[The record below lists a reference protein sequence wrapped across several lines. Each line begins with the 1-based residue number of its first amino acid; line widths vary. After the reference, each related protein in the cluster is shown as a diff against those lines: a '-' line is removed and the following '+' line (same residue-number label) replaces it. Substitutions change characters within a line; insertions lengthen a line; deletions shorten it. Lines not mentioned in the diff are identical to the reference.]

1 MRARPPRPS
10 PGRPLPLPLPTAP
23 TPAVHLRVSDSR
35 PLPLRSRIG
44 AFWVRHRTLFWTIH
58 SLWALATGVAVIL
71 LARERYGFVPW
82 VCLFLVLT
90 WVSTLF
96 FGRRV
101 PAEGVEGPSDGPEG
115 VAPATPGFGEE
126 ATSYLMRTMY
136 QETLFFLLP
145 FYAYSTVVGSVNMIF
160 PLALAGLAILSCI
173 DLLFDRWMKTSPTFG
188 LVFFSAVAFAALNL
202 LLPILTPLGPAGGT
216 VAAAMAAVG
225 SAVPLAFRGTG
236 RATGGERLRVGGLS
250 IALLLIP
257 LLLPQVVPPVPLRLS
272 EAVFAPGIDRTTLVP
287 ADTLG
292 GVVAPERVEGG
303 LFVLMEVFAPAV
315 MDTRVSLEWTRD
327 GTPIRSSREIE
338 ITAHEWGFRVW
349 DAWRPTSGPVPAGTY
364 EVVLKAG
371 RGRMFGRAE
380 IAVQ

>member
-1 MRARPPRPS
+1 MSNDPPRS
-10 PGRPLPLPLPTAP
+10 
-23 TPAVHLRVSDSR
+23 
-35 PLPLRSRIG
+35 LRSRFG

-82 VCLFLVLT
+82 VCAFLVLT

-101 PAEGVEGPSDGPEG
+101 PTDAEDEAGAGAAV
-115 VAPATPGFGEE
+115 PATPGFGEE

-160 PLALAGLAILSCI
+160 PVALAGLAILSCI
-173 DLLFDRWMKTSPTFG
+173 DLVFDRWMKTSPTFG

-216 VAAAMAAVG
+216 VAAAVASVG

-236 RATGGERLRVGGLS
+236 RAKTRDRLQVAGLS
-250 IALLLIP
+250 IGLLLIP

-292 GVVAPERVEGG
+292 GTVAPGQVEGG
-303 LFVLMEVFAPAV
+303 LFVLMEVFAPAI
-315 MDTRVSLEWTRD
+315 MDTRVTLEWTRD

-349 DAWRPTSGPVPAGTY
+349 DAWRPDTGPFPPGRY
-364 EVVLKAG
+364 EVVLAAG

>member
-1 MRARPPRPS
+1 
-10 PGRPLPLPLPTAP
+10 
-23 TPAVHLRVSDSR
+23 VSDSPPR
-35 PLPLRSRIG
+35 TLRGRFG
-44 AFWVRHRTLFWTIH
+44 AFWARHRTLFWALH
-58 SLWALATGVAVIL
+58 SIWALATGVAVIF

-90 WVSTLF
+90 WMSTLF

-101 PAEGVEGPSDGPEG
+101 PAEADRAGSAGPEG
-115 VAPATPGFGEE
+115 PAPSTPGFGEE
-126 ATSYLMRTMY
+126 ASSYLMRTMY

-216 VAAAMAAVG
+216 VVAAVAAVG
-225 SAVPLAFRGTG
+225 SAIPLAFRGAG
-236 RATGGERLRVGGLS
+236 RAKTRDRLQVGGLS
-250 IALLLIP
+250 LALLLIP

-272 EAVFAPGIDRTTLVP
+272 DAVFASGIDRTTLVP
-287 ADTLG
+287 ADALG
-292 GVVAPERVEGG
+292 SAVTPERVEGG

-315 MDTRVSLEWTRD
+315 MDTRVTLKWTRD
-327 GTPIRSSREIE
+327 GTPIRSSREIQ

-349 DAWRPTSGPVPAGTY
+349 DTWRPMSGPIPPGRY
-364 EVVLKAG
+364 EVVLAAG